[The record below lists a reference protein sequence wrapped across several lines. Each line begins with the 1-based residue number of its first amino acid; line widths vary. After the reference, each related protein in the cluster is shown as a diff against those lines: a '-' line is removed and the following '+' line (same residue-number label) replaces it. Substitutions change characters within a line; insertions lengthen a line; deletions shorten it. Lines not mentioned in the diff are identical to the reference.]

1 MVLNYKK
8 AAVFYTDTAT
18 SNGTT
23 IVLLHGFLE
32 NASMWNEI
40 SSELS
45 KRNRIVTI
53 DLLGH
58 GRSDCLG
65 YLHSMELFSETV
77 EAVLKQ
83 LRIRKCIVIGHSLG
97 GYVALAFAERN
108 PQKIKGL
115 CLLNATSNEDDQER
129 KQLRTRA
136 NMMIQNN
143 FTTMVRMSFTNLFSE
158 VSRVNYA
165 DEIKN
170 GLDEALKTSIQGYIA
185 GQEGMKLRPN
195 RNHVLAKNDFKKMI
209 ITGRKDPVLEIQ
221 KSIEEAE
228 KTNYKLIKE
237 LQEVMTNPY
246 AEQLSEVEKK
256 FYKEKPSEFFEV
268 AGVSHV
274 SCSS

>member
-1 MVLNYKK
+1 M
-8 AAVFYTDTAT
+8 
-18 SNGTT
+18 
-23 IVLLHGFLE
+23 
-32 NASMWNEI
+32 ASMWNEI

-143 FTTMVRMSFTNLFSE
+143 FTNMVRMSFTNLFSE

-170 GLDEALKTSIQGYIA
+170 GLDEALKTSVQGYIA

-209 ITGRKDPVLEIQ
+209 ITGRKDPVLDIQ

-228 KTNYKLIKE
+228 KTNSKLIIFPDGH
-237 LQEVMTNPY
+237 M
-246 AEQLSEVEKK
+246 
-256 FYKEKPSEFFEV
+256 
-268 AGVSHV
+268 SHIENFAKLIIV
-274 SCSS
+274 LKNFIKDC

>member
-228 KTNYKLIKE
+228 KTNSKLIIFPDGH
-237 LQEVMTNPY
+237 M
-246 AEQLSEVEKK
+246 
-256 FYKEKPSEFFEV
+256 
-268 AGVSHV
+268 SHIENFAKLIV
-274 SCSS
+274 VLKNFIKDC

>member
-158 VSRVNYA
+158 VSRVNHA

-228 KTNYKLIKE
+228 KTNSKLIIFPDGH
-237 LQEVMTNPY
+237 M
-246 AEQLSEVEKK
+246 
-256 FYKEKPSEFFEV
+256 
-268 AGVSHV
+268 SHIENFAKLIV
-274 SCSS
+274 VLRNFIRDC

>member
-18 SNGTT
+18 SKGTT

-228 KTNYKLIKE
+228 KTNSKLIIFPDGH
-237 LQEVMTNPY
+237 M
-246 AEQLSEVEKK
+246 
-256 FYKEKPSEFFEV
+256 
-268 AGVSHV
+268 SHIENFAKLIIV
-274 SCSS
+274 LKNFIRDC

>member
-143 FTTMVRMSFTNLFSE
+143 FTNMVRMSFTNLFSE

-209 ITGRKDPVLEIQ
+209 ITGRKDPVLDIQ

-228 KTNYKLIKE
+228 KTNSKLIIFPDGH
-237 LQEVMTNPY
+237 M
-246 AEQLSEVEKK
+246 
-256 FYKEKPSEFFEV
+256 
-268 AGVSHV
+268 SHIENFAKLIIV
-274 SCSS
+274 LKNFIRDC

>member
-185 GQEGMKLRPN
+185 GQEGMKLRSN

-228 KTNYKLIKE
+228 KTNSKLIIFPDGH
-237 LQEVMTNPY
+237 M
-246 AEQLSEVEKK
+246 
-256 FYKEKPSEFFEV
+256 
-268 AGVSHV
+268 SHIENFAKLIV
-274 SCSS
+274 VLKNFIKDC

>member
-18 SNGTT
+18 SKGTT

-143 FTTMVRMSFTNLFSE
+143 FTNMVRMSFTNLFSE

-170 GLDEALKTSIQGYIA
+170 GLDEALKTSVQGYIA

-209 ITGRKDPVLEIQ
+209 ITGRKDPVLDIQ

-228 KTNYKLIKE
+228 KTNSKLIIFPDGH
-237 LQEVMTNPY
+237 M
-246 AEQLSEVEKK
+246 
-256 FYKEKPSEFFEV
+256 
-268 AGVSHV
+268 SHIENFAKLIIV
-274 SCSS
+274 LKNFIKDC

>member
-143 FTTMVRMSFTNLFSE
+143 FTNMVRMSFTNLFSE

-170 GLDEALKTSIQGYIA
+170 GLDEALKTSVQGYIA

-195 RNHVLAKNDFKKMI
+195 RNHVLAKNDFKKMM
-209 ITGRKDPVLEIQ
+209 ITGRKDPVLDIQ

-228 KTNYKLIKE
+228 KTNSKLIIFPDGH
-237 LQEVMTNPY
+237 M
-246 AEQLSEVEKK
+246 
-256 FYKEKPSEFFEV
+256 
-268 AGVSHV
+268 SHIENFAKLIIV
-274 SCSS
+274 LKNFIRDC

>member
-1 MVLNYKK
+1 
-8 AAVFYTDTAT
+8 
-18 SNGTT
+18 
-23 IVLLHGFLE
+23 LLHGFLE

-143 FTTMVRMSFTNLFSE
+143 FTNMVRMSFTNLFSE
-158 VSRVNYA
+158 VSRLNYA

-170 GLDEALKTSIQGYIA
+170 GLDEALKTSVQGYIA

-209 ITGRKDPVLEIQ
+209 ITGRKDPVLDIQ

-228 KTNYKLIKE
+228 KTNSKLIIFPDGH
-237 LQEVMTNPY
+237 M
-246 AEQLSEVEKK
+246 
-256 FYKEKPSEFFEV
+256 
-268 AGVSHV
+268 SHIENFGKLIIV
-274 SCSS
+274 LKNFIRDC

>member
-143 FTTMVRMSFTNLFSE
+143 FTTMVRMSFTNLF
-158 VSRVNYA
+158 R
-165 DEIKN
+165 
-170 GLDEALKTSIQGYIA
+170 T
-185 GQEGMKLRPN
+185 
-195 RNHVLAKNDFKKMI
+195 
-209 ITGRKDPVLEIQ
+209 
-221 KSIEEAE
+221 
-228 KTNYKLIKE
+228 
-237 LQEVMTNPY
+237 
-246 AEQLSEVEKK
+246 
-256 FYKEKPSEFFEV
+256 
-268 AGVSHV
+268 
-274 SCSS
+274 

>member
-18 SNGTT
+18 SKGTT

-228 KTNYKLIKE
+228 KTNSKLIIFPDGH
-237 LQEVMTNPY
+237 M
-246 AEQLSEVEKK
+246 
-256 FYKEKPSEFFEV
+256 
-268 AGVSHV
+268 SHIENFAKLIIV
-274 SCSS
+274 LKNFIKDC

>member
-23 IVLLHGFLE
+23 VVLLHGFLE

-228 KTNYKLIKE
+228 KTNSKLIIFPDGH
-237 LQEVMTNPY
+237 M
-246 AEQLSEVEKK
+246 
-256 FYKEKPSEFFEV
+256 
-268 AGVSHV
+268 SHIENFAKLIV
-274 SCSS
+274 VLKNFTKDC